1 MHSAIS
7 VIVTYGGDCMIR
19 APTVVRGA
27 RTVRAPASTSSGQ
40 WKPTEAG
47 RMQSGQIGRSQR
59 VQRINASR
67 CGWR

>member
-1 MHSAIS
+1 M
-7 VIVTYGGDCMIR
+7 TYGGDCMSR

-27 RTVRAPASTSSGQ
+27 RTVFDSRATSSGQ
-40 WKPTEAG
+40 WNPTEAG

-67 CGWR
+67 LGWR